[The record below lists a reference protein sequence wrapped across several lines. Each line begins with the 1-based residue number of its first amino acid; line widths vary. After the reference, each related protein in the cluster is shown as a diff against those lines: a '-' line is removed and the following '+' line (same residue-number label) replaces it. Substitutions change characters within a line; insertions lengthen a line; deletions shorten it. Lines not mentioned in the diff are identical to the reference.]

1 MQIRESTKNY
11 SFSVRKDQFF
21 INIPSS
27 TILIRVAR
35 KERKLS
41 VKDVADRVG
50 VSRGLMQRIE
60 KGDLKCEIG
69 VAFEAASILGIKL
82 FETQPETVSDHLR
95 QMERVLTLL
104 PNVVPEGLRHKMVK

>member
-1 MQIRESTKNY
+1 MLLAH
-11 SFSVRKDQFF
+11 
-21 INIPSS
+21 
-27 TILIRVAR
+27 LIRVAR

-69 VAFEAASILGIKL
+69 VAFEAANSCLN
-82 FETQPETVSDHLR
+82 FR
-95 QMERVLTLL
+95 
-104 PNVVPEGLRHKMVK
+104 N

>member
-1 MQIRESTKNY
+1 MLLAH
-11 SFSVRKDQFF
+11 
-21 INIPSS
+21 
-27 TILIRVAR
+27 LIRVAR

-69 VAFEAASILGIKL
+69 VAFEAA
-82 FETQPETVSDHLR
+82 VSSCLNFR
-95 QMERVLTLL
+95 
-104 PNVVPEGLRHKMVK
+104 N